1 MVGIRPA
8 SVNTSSSPPASK
20 RLARDARGTKIAGMP
35 LHPTRRR
42 GETVRGLVLGVFA
55 GAVIWA
61 IVLLLVA
68 WLR

>member
-1 MVGIRPA
+1 
-8 SVNTSSSPPASK
+8 
-20 RLARDARGTKIAGMP
+20 MP

-42 GETVRGLVLGVFA
+42 GETVRGLVYGVLA
-55 GAVIWA
+55 GAAIWA